1 MDFEKYTE
9 CGRSFVQ
16 AAQILTQQSGHQQ
29 FTPQHL
35 LEVLLDDEDGIAVS
49 LIAAVDG
56 AAFRIG
62 RRPR

>member
-9 CGRSFVQ
+9 RSRGFIQ
-16 AAQILTQQSGHQQ
+16 AARILAQQSGHQQ

-35 LEVLLDDEDGIAVS
+35 LEILLNDGDGIAVS
-49 LIAAVDG
+49 LIAVAGGPAV
-56 AAFRIG
+56 RIG

>member
-9 CGRSFVQ
+9 RSRDFIQ
-16 AAQILTQQSGHQQ
+16 AARKLAQQFGHQQ

-49 LIAAVDG
+49 LIAAVGG

>member
-9 CGRSFVQ
+9 CSRGFVQ
-16 AAQILTQQSGHQQ
+16 AAQTLAQQSGHQQ
-29 FTPQHL
+29 FTSQHL

-49 LIAAVDG
+49 LIAAAGG

>member
-16 AAQILTQQSGHQQ
+16 AVQILAQQSGHQQ

-49 LIAAVDG
+49 FIAAADG